1 MIHMIGNAHIDPVW
15 LWQWREGYQEVK
27 ATFQSALD
35 RIDES
40 DDFVFTAACADYYR
54 WVEENAPGMFKKI
67 QQRVSE
73 GRWKIAGG
81 MWIQPDCNMPSGE
94 SFARHLLYSQ
104 RYFKEKLGV
113 TVKTGYNVDSFG
125 HSAMLPALLK
135 RAGIDNYVFLRPG
148 HHENAEIPYPLF
160 KWVSPDGTGVNAF
173 RIIDG
178 YGSSFGSV
186 EKDVENALAMEEKM
200 GYPIM
205 CFYGVGNHGGGPTIK
220 NIASIHA
227 LKDKGVKV
235 EFSDPDTYFAEI
247 EKLGVEMPVWNSEL
261 QHHASGCYSATSLI
275 KMLNR
280 RVENALIRCEFFDA
294 LSDKLCE
301 HTAKPLTQA
310 WQNLMFNHFHDVMC
324 GCSIREAYDDAQQQL
339 GEALSIAAREENAAL
354 QKISWAVDTVGS
366 IPGRLRSKESH
377 FALWEL
383 DGLGSPIVVFN
394 PHPFEAE
401 GTVQL
406 FGAVASVTD
415 DKDNEVPVQTVRA
428 SRTNGDDKWDSV
440 FTAKVPALG
449 YRLYWAYLAEKG
461 AESHSETRKIRT
473 PEDTSDE
480 VAASTGLKI
489 TETSIENDK
498 IAVKFDESTG
508 AIVSIV
514 SKETG
519 YETLSAPATAKLIDI
534 EHVDTWAHMVF
545 RFDKEKESFGNAKFT
560 VLEKGPVR
568 ARLQVVTGVL
578 DSKMTQTY
586 TLYADKDQ
594 LEVDVR
600 LDMQEK
606 FRMLKMCFPV
616 AAKDPVS
623 RAEISYGFIERVCDG
638 AEETGHR
645 WMALSGEE
653 GGIGLLN
660 NGKYSFSCEN
670 GEIRLTVANTSIYA
684 DHYGQQTR
692 DDQCIHADMGM
703 QEFSYAIVPFAGCW
717 KKAGLARRGEVFNRA
732 LPWVI
737 ETYHEGELPTSY
749 EGLKVNAENVTVG
762 ALKRAEDG
770 NGYIIRLNETAGIA
784 TRAVIEAPMFGR
796 TIEVE
801 LGPVDIKTLLIPDD
815 AAAPVKEVLF
825 TEW

>member
-1 MIHMIGNAHIDPVW
+1 
-15 LWQWREGYQEVK
+15 
-27 ATFQSALD
+27 
-35 RIDES
+35 
-40 DDFVFTAACADYYR
+40 
-54 WVEENAPGMFKKI
+54 
-67 QQRVSE
+67 
-73 GRWKIAGG
+73 
-81 MWIQPDCNMPSGE
+81 
-94 SFARHLLYSQ
+94 
-104 RYFKEKLGV
+104 
-113 TVKTGYNVDSFG
+113 
-125 HSAMLPALLK
+125 
-135 RAGIDNYVFLRPG
+135 
-148 HHENAEIPYPLF
+148 
-160 KWVSPDGTGVNAF
+160 
-173 RIIDG
+173 
-178 YGSSFGSV
+178 
-186 EKDVENALAMEEKM
+186 
-200 GYPIM
+200 
-205 CFYGVGNHGGGPTIK
+205 
-220 NIASIHA
+220 
-227 LKDKGVKV
+227 
-235 EFSDPDTYFAEI
+235 
-247 EKLGVEMPVWNSEL
+247 
-261 QHHASGCYSATSLI
+261 
-275 KMLNR
+275 
-280 RVENALIRCEFFDA
+280 
-294 LSDKLCE
+294 LS
-301 HTAKPLTQA
+301 
-310 WQNLMFNHFHDVMC
+310 
-324 GCSIREAYDDAQQQL
+324 
-339 GEALSIAAREENAAL
+339 
-354 QKISWAVDTVGS
+354 
-366 IPGRLRSKESH
+366 
-377 FALWEL
+377 
-383 DGLGSPIVVFN
+383 
-394 PHPFEAE
+394 
-401 GTVQL
+401 
-406 FGAVASVTD
+406 
-415 DKDNEVPVQTVRA
+415 
-428 SRTNGDDKWDSV
+428 DKWDSV

-461 AESHSETRKIRT
+461 AASNERDRKIRT

-480 VAASTGLKI
+480 VAASTGLKV

-498 IAVKFDESTG
+498 IAVKFDENTG

-545 RFDKEKESFGNAKFT
+545 KFDKEKESFANARFT

-586 TLYADKDQ
+586 TLYAGKDQ

-732 LPWVI
+732 LPWII
-737 ETYHEGELPTSY
+737 ETYHEGKLPTSY
-749 EGLKVNAENVTVG
+749 EGLKVNAANVTVG

-784 TRAVIEAPMFGR
+784 TKAVIEAPMFGR